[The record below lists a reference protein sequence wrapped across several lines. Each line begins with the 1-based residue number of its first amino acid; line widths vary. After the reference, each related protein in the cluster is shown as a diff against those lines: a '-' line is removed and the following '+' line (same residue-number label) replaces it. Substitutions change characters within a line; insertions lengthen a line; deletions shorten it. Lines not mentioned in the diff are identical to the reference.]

1 MALTYGADYRKLR
14 SHQIGTAPLKSL
26 KGDVAPLVNKVA
38 AVLLD
43 SFAARTGVTGPNVRS
58 GSPTIGEKDVIAI
71 RELVKKFRTALG
83 KMDFTVAKGDVQDIS
98 KDISSKVFD
107 LAIQEAVSERNR
119 AVGGKL
125 KDYTQAQIA
134 VFLSRN
140 PEYEKVKG
148 LFVDEVK
155 KAVV

>member
-58 GSPTIGEKDVIAI
+58 GSPTIAN
-71 RELVKKFRTALG
+71 ELVARTELTSIS
-83 KMDFTVAKGDVQDIS
+83 TV
-98 KDISSKVFD
+98 
-107 LAIQEAVSERNR
+107 EAS
-119 AVGGKL
+119 
-125 KDYTQAQIA
+125 TPFIA
-134 VFLSRN
+134 
-140 PEYEKVKG
+140 PE
-148 LFVDEVK
+148 
-155 KAVV
+155 